1 MKNYLKQMELE
12 SITWGDEKSYP
23 PSTLEEWA
31 RNSLNS
37 NMFDELTKDKI
48 AEMLFTYFIN
58 TNLDPKAK
66 YFMEMKQGTLKLFR
80 DRDYSIKDNESS
92 IYTII
97 TEADGRKCKS
107 KHCLT
112 INELKSV
119 ESVLNSH
126 SIKHII
132 FRTK

>member
-12 SITWGDEKSYP
+12 SITWGDEKSYS

-31 RNSLNS
+31 RSSLNS
-37 NMFDELTKDKI
+37 DMFDELTKDKI

-66 YFMEMKQGTLKLFR
+66 YFMEMKHGTLKLFR
-80 DRDYSIKDNESS
+80 DRDYYIKDNESS

-97 TEADGRKCKS
+97 TEVDGRKCKS

-112 INELKSV
+112 FNELKSV
-119 ESVLNSH
+119 EFVLSEH

-132 FRTK
+132 FKN

>member
-12 SITWGDEKSYP
+12 SITWGDEKSYS

-31 RNSLNS
+31 RSSLNS
-37 NMFDELTKDKI
+37 DMFDELTKDKI

-66 YFMEMKQGTLKLFR
+66 YFMEMKHGTLKLFR

-97 TEADGRKCKS
+97 TEVDGRKCKS

-112 INELKSV
+112 FNELKSV
-119 ESVLNSH
+119 EFVLSEH

-132 FRTK
+132 FKN